1 MNCDIS
7 IEALMNSLMKPKSAK
22 LLQDFHE
29 LQYSVHRPISL
40 TPDALFL
47 LRLRSRLGVPQ
58 PPKRRLTIKIAFK
71 DKSDFHAQAMKI
83 THL

>member
-1 MNCDIS
+1 
-7 IEALMNSLMKPKSAK
+7 MKPKNSK

-29 LQYSVHRPISL
+29 LQYSTHRPIP
-40 TPDALFL
+40 TAPDALFL

-58 PPKRRLTIKIAFK
+58 PARRRFAIKIAFK
-71 DKSDFHAQAMKI
+71 NKSDFHAQAMKI

>member
-1 MNCDIS
+1 
-7 IEALMNSLMKPKSAK
+7 MNSLMKPKNAK

-29 LQYSVHRPISL
+29 LHYSPHRPVSP
-40 TPDALFL
+40 TPEALFL

-58 PPKRRLTIKIAFK
+58 PARRRFAIKIAFK
-71 DKSDFHAQAMKI
+71 NKSDFHAQAMKI